1 MLFKHKE
8 KEEQEKMS
16 RKKFLI
22 IVCSIYFVFYV
33 VCKLY
38 LLFALDTF
46 INSDLLDVKYFD
58 AETIKLDVKTT
69 SDKEMMID
77 DFYINTVKLDGFEEI
92 NHISEDSYEVY
103 EFIHETEDDNAYIYF
118 TKDNNLITKIN
129 DYDENSI
136 FYSLNHFPVYLSDFS
151 KKSFLKKHDI
161 KDEVDLVKYIRT
173 REKTISNFFTPI
185 YTVKERYFFYLI
197 ENNIPNVESSFK
209 FIEGTYKG
217 YVMRTY
223 NMVYYLFDMGNGE
236 VRCLTLYN
244 LDYFDNDKINE
255 ILSNLVIK

>member
-1 MLFKHKE
+1 MTNDHSEDAK
-8 KEEQEKMS
+8 EKMS

-22 IVCSIYFVFYV
+22 IVCSIYFVFYI

-46 INSDLLDVKYFD
+46 INDDLLDVKYFD
-58 AETIKLDVKTT
+58 AETIKLEINKDN
-69 SDKEMMID
+69 DKEMLLD
-77 DFYINTVKLDGFEEI
+77 DFYINTLKLEEFEEI
-92 NHISEDSYEVY
+92 NHIREGSYEVY
-103 EFIHETEDDNAYIYF
+103 EFLHETDKDNAYIYLA
-118 TKDNNLITKIN
+118 KDDNLITKIN

-136 FYSLNHFPVYLSDFS
+136 FYSLNHFPVYLSDIS
-151 KKSFLKKHDI
+151 KKSFLNKHDI
-161 KDEVDLVKYIRT
+161 TDEVDLMKYIRT
-173 REKTISNFFTPI
+173 REKKTSNLFTPI

-209 FIEGTYKG
+209 FIDGTYKG
-217 YVMRTY
+217 YVMRTN

-236 VRCLTLYN
+236 VIYMTLYN
-244 LDYFDNDKINE
+244 LDYFDNNKINE